1 MPEESFPTP
10 NPNDDAI
17 RRLERR
23 IENLEY
29 AAQSEN
35 RWWRGGLIAA
45 LVLIAL
51 SILVASHRHRH
62 RLPPQMMG
70 QMAPGMMAPGMMA
83 PGMMGGWQGPRVM
96 PYGPPPPQYW
106 GGQGDPRFFG
116 PQERWEWH
124 HREHDDGPG
133 PGPEAQPEQQ
143 K

>member
-45 LVLIAL
+45 LVLVAL
-51 SILVASHRHRH
+51 SILIAGHRRHHR
-62 RLPPQMMG
+62 PPPFPQMGSMG
-70 QMAPGMMAPGMMA
+70 QMGPGMMAPGTY
-83 PGMMGGWQGPRVM
+83 GGWQGPRMM
-96 PYGPPPPQYW
+96 PYGPPPPPPYW

-124 HREHDDGPG
+124 HHQQDDGPG
-133 PGPEAQPEQQ
+133 PGPQAQPEQQ